1 MYAHTF
7 QEQLDEML
15 EFVSASKQVVDD
27 IMDGESNKLLTEQMS
42 SECSETF
49 FYICLG
55 REDCLPGKHQANL
68 VPYYSAV
75 LENDIDAARER
86 LKYILLASNKPRTP
100 NQQSEYLLE
109 LFKNVHKK
117 IHPNGIFIAAKNITE
132 NSEQANSGPNIL
144 TLSNGPVSPQHVKK
158 MMLVILSTER
168 AVRDTLGPM
177 LGHIDGQVMYE
188 LTQAFFYA
196 SLELEKYLPQG
207 YLDKVVPYMKAFM
220 IPNINAAKLVWVE
233 IGKDLAVVP
242 NDFLLPQL
250 ITLFKIAAK
259 GLYPDVEF
267 LSTTDV
273 DRLPMN

>member
-1 MYAHTF
+1 MYAHTY

-15 EFVSASKQVVDD
+15 EFVTALKQVVDD
-27 IMDGESNKLLTEQMS
+27 IMDGESNDLLSEQMA

-55 REDCLPGKHQANL
+55 REDCLPEKHQDNL

-75 LENDIDAARER
+75 LENDINAGRDR

-109 LFKNVHKK
+109 LFKKVHKE
-117 IHPNGIFIAAKNITE
+117 IHPNTTFIAAKSITE
-132 NSEQANSGPNIL
+132 NAQQANSGPNIL
-144 TLSNGPVSPQHVKK
+144 TLNKEPVSPEHVKK
-158 MMLVILSTER
+158 MMSLILSTER

-196 SLELEKYLPQG
+196 SLALERYLPQG
-207 YLDKVVPYMKAFM
+207 YQDKVVPYMKAFM
-220 IPNINAAKLVWVE
+220 VPNINAAKLVWVE
-233 IGKDLAVVP
+233 IGKDLAVGP

-259 GLYPDVEF
+259 GLHPDVEF
-267 LSTTDV
+267 LNTTDM
-273 DRLPMN
+273 DRIPMN